1 MAKGMLD
8 PTVYGFR
15 EGLLD
20 TVRRDMKVIPV
31 QREDGELVGRVVRG
45 ELPGCEAR
53 GTFRWESVSGA
64 ATVLGVRAATW
75 RTGFGRLI
83 APTYDVR
90 HWPDTVQDTEAP
102 LPDPLDATLKD
113 RWGENILYFA
123 VAGEVDGRELLVR
136 DDWDGSVE
144 VLDRTA
150 DAATG
155 RRGKQVVGRLHQ
167 GSLTHTRV
175 TVDHGAG
182 IERESA
188 LFGVMVLLPFA
199 RRVWERDS
207 EIIGELF

>member
-1 MAKGMLD
+1 MAKRMLD
-8 PTVYGFR
+8 PAVYAFR

-31 QREDGELVGRVVRG
+31 QREDGELIGRVTRG
-45 ELPGCEAR
+45 ELPGCETR
-53 GTFRWESVSGA
+53 GTFRWESIGGA
-64 ATVLGVRAATW
+64 ATVLGVRAGTW
-75 RTGFGRLI
+75 KSGIGRLI
-83 APTYDVR
+83 APTYVVR
-90 HWPDTVQDTEAP
+90 HWPDTVQDTDAP

-123 VAGEVDGRELLVR
+123 VEGEVDGRELLAR

-144 VLDRTA
+144 VVDRTT

-155 RRGKQVVGRLHQ
+155 RRRKQVVGRLQQ

-188 LFGVMVLLPFA
+188 LFGVLVLLPFA
-199 RRVWERDS
+199 RRVWARDS
-207 EIIGELF
+207 AILGELF